1 MTSKETIRANVI
13 ACLKAGGVDA
23 GGRGAV
29 SALIKLG
36 FSNGTAQRI
45 MDGSTSIG
53 LDIIDKLAGK
63 FAIEP
68 WRLIARDLGQDE
80 APTGLSALDGQEGM
94 LVAFFRRLHVGA
106 KRDMLASLERA
117 DSLDHQRQQQPQLV
131 PAPMKFAPPSSV
143 SSRLVPSPIKKSAP
157 PATLASRLI
166 DPPFGKKQRARQQQR
181 KAGEKK

>member
-45 MDGSTSIG
+45 MDASTSIG
-53 LDIIDKLAGK
+53 LDIIDKLAAK

-94 LVAFFRRLHVGA
+94 LVAFFRRLPVGA
-106 KRDMLASLERA
+106 KRDVLASLEQA
-117 DSLDHQRQQQPQLV
+117 ESMDHQRQPQQV

-143 SSRLVPSPIKKSAP
+143 SSRLVASPIKKSAP

-166 DPPFGKKQRARQQQR
+166 DAPFGKRQRARQQR